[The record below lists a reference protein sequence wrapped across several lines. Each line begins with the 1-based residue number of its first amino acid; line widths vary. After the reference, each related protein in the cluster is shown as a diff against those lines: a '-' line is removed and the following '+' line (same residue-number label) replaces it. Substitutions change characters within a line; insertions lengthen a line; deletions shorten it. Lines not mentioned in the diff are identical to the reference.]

1 MHNRG
6 VSINDIIPDGIR
18 ITYIIRILPISV
30 SIAPIQRRKAAPEE
44 YSPSFVAINNS

>member
-6 VSINDIIPDGIR
+6 VSINDIIPDGR

-30 SIAPIQRRKAAPEE
+30 SIALIQRRKAAPEE